1 VPLPRPVQERLLGS
15 IEAHNLVLLCGAGLS
30 IPDPSNLMSAVA
42 VARKVYDEYAP
53 TLVLRAPLRE
63 DIDGLAGHFL
73 TSGQFEPLFIN
84 RLVPWDDLTGEPND
98 GHAAVGDFLL
108 SGAARAALSANFDLM
123 IEQWSSRRKVQLR
136 GVLDGV
142 QATAYADATSPL
154 LKFHGCMQMD
164 RERTLWTK
172 GQLALP
178 EIQRR
183 VDSCKAWMQL
193 NLPGRDLLVVGFWT
207 DWGYF
212 NDALADVLG
221 GANTS
226 SVSVIDPQPAADL
239 MAKAP
244 TLWATLSALPNFV
257 HVPESG
263 NEVLPEI
270 RKAYSNVWVRKLY
283 RLGAPLYQAAKGIAP
298 PGGGF
303 NPPDLDV
310 DAFYDLR
317 RDSEGVPTNRAAR
330 RRAPDASSAQT
341 GFAHLLLGAVAD
353 GRQRSWY
360 TKAGQ
365 TIRVVHGAGQGL
377 TTVEDRFH
385 EPPSVPKADI
395 VICAGAIEQGVPG
408 SIMGKGLPAGIV
420 RSKGGAKSRWI
431 TLEAAQ
437 AELAL

>member
-1 VPLPRPVQERLLGS
+1 LPLPRLVQERLLGS

-30 IPDPSNLMSAVA
+30 IPDPSKLMSAVA
-42 VARKVYDEYAP
+42 VARRVYDEYAP
-53 TLVLRAPLRE
+53 TLVLPAPLRE
-63 DIDGLAGHFL
+63 DIDKLAGHFL

-136 GVLDGV
+136 GALDGI

-164 RERTLWTK
+164 RERTLWTQ
-172 GQLALP
+172 GQLVLP

-207 DWGYF
+207 DWCYF
-212 NDALADVLG
+212 NDVLAEILG

-257 HVPESG
+257 HVPASG

-283 RLGAPLYQAAKGIAP
+283 RLGAALYQAAKGIAP

-303 NPPDLDV
+303 DPPDLDV
-310 DAFYDLR
+310 DALYDLR

-377 TTVEDRFH
+377 TTVEDRFN

-437 AELAL
+437 GELAL